1 MKLQKRIRLILILA
15 MASILLSGCQ
25 IGNTKIVYLQNV
37 WPGQVF
43 KIDHEVCKKKEAKVY
58 LVNYKNIYGDSY
70 GVNLWQQD
78 ENEASL
84 EEYIKAKTISQ
95 LAKIKCMNGLAK
107 EKDITLTQKEKAV
120 AEDAA
125 KEYYES
131 LSKKE
136 RKYLGVKQSNLMKMY
151 QEYMLAEKVYTSLT
165 EHVDTEI
172 SDDEARVMEA
182 MQIFVSDKAKA
193 KEVQTK
199 IQNGEDFSALA
210 GSYNE
215 KGSVQTSFGREDV
228 PEKVADQA
236 FELDNDEISDM
247 IHTDGGYYFIKC
259 TNKYNQELTDQNKL
273 VLENER
279 KQEAFDLVYQT
290 YKDSISK
297 VLNKRLWKKMN
308 LNASKEIKTDSFFEI
323 IDKKLE
329 KSS

>member
-1 MKLQKRIRLILILA
+1 MKLQKKIKLILILA
-15 MASILLSGCQ
+15 AAAMLLSGCQ
-25 IGNTKIVYLQNV
+25 IGNTKIVYLQSV

-43 KIDHEVCKKKEAKVY
+43 KIDDEVCKKKEARVY
-58 LVNYKNIYGDSY
+58 LINYKNIYGASY
-70 GVNLWQQD
+70 GVDLWQQNA
-78 ENEASL
+78 NEESL
-84 EEYIKAKTISQ
+84 EAYIKDKTISQ

-107 EKDITLTQKEKAV
+107 EKDITLTKKEKA
-120 AEDAA
+120 AAQDAA

-136 RKYLGVKQSNLMKMY
+136 RKYLGVRQSKLAKMY
-151 QEYMLAEKVYTSLT
+151 QEYMLAEKVYQSIT
-165 EHVDTEI
+165 EHVNTEI

-193 KEVQTK
+193 EEVQMR

-215 KGSVQTSFGREDV
+215 KGSIENSFGREDV
-228 PEKVADQA
+228 PKEVADQV

-247 IHTDGGYYFIKC
+247 IAVDDGYYFIKC
-259 TNKYNQELTDQNKL
+259 TNKYNQELTDKNKV
-273 VLENER
+273 VLENEK
-279 KQEAFDLVYQT
+279 KQEAFEAVYNAYT
-290 YKDSISK
+290 DSISK

-308 LNASKEIKTDSFFEI
+308 LDASKEIKTDSFFEI

-329 KSS
+329 KN